1 MGVAYNKIKR
11 VFLIEYYNR
20 VFLLSFIGIFWSKI
34 SIKKEIVFNKESR
47 KRTGGGPF
55 EELALSSAEELI
67 LEAAGIEVAVDG
79 LFFVKPFN
87 KKSKVSKNNEDE
99 ILEEILVEDNSQSED
114 KEDVGSDEVTV

>member
-1 MGVAYNKIKR
+1 M
-11 VFLIEYYNR
+11 
-20 VFLLSFIGIFWSKI
+20 
-34 SIKKEIVFNKESR
+34 
-47 KRTGGGPF
+47 
-55 EELALSSAEELI
+55 
-67 LEAAGIEVAVDG
+67 EAAGIEVAVDG